1 MRMYAFT
8 IGYYDSDLCKM
19 INDEGYVAAESFS
32 NAVARVIEV
41 HATNE
46 NNLSYYYISACDEMD
61 GVLPYDDIV
70 NPRELMEGD
79 CKTD

>member
-8 IGYYDSDLCKM
+8 IGYYDSDLCKT

-32 NAVARVIEV
+32 GAAARVIETCV
-41 HATNE
+41 KDEKNI
-46 NNLSYYYISACDEMD
+46 SYCYISACDEID
-61 GVLPYDDIV
+61 GVLFWDSIT